1 MGRRRASGVASPLT
15 NEDAMTR
22 LAAGLKGSLTWE
34 VTEDLC
40 MKRGVVPVFST
51 PSMVLLVERAAIHAI
66 EPCLSADQ
74 RTLGTSVE
82 LRHLAPSFP
91 GQRVRAEVELL
102 EVDRRRL
109 SFRVE
114 VFDEVEKVGEGTH
127 ERFIVDPA
135 KYDVRVRAKLDAL
148 KR

>member
-1 MGRRRASGVASPLT
+1 M
-15 NEDAMTR
+15 NR
-22 LAAGLKGSLTWE
+22 LEAGLKGSLSWQ

-40 MKRGVVPVFST
+40 MTRGVVPVFST
-51 PSMVLLVERAAIHAI
+51 PSMVLLVERAAIHTI
-66 EPCLSADQ
+66 EPYLSAEQ
-74 RTLGTSVE
+74 RTLGTSVQIK
-82 LRHLAPSFP
+82 HLAPSFP
-91 GQRVRAEVELL
+91 AQQVRAEVELV

-109 SFRVE
+109 SFRIE

-135 KYDVRVRAKLDAL
+135 KYDERVKAKLAAL

>member
-1 MGRRRASGVASPLT
+1 MSGL
-15 NEDAMTR
+15 E
-22 LAAGLKGSLTWE
+22 AGLKGSLSWQ

-40 MKRGVVPVFST
+40 MTRGVVPVFST
-51 PSMVLLVERAAIHAI
+51 PSMVLLVERAAIHTI
-66 EPCLSADQ
+66 EPYLSAEQ
-74 RTLGTSVE
+74 RTLGTSVQIK
-82 LRHLAPSFP
+82 HLAPSFP
-91 GQRVRAEVELL
+91 GQQVRAEVELV

-135 KYDVRVRAKLDAL
+135 KYDERVKAKLAAL

>member
-1 MGRRRASGVASPLT
+1 MPGL
-15 NEDAMTR
+15 E
-22 LAAGLKGSLTWE
+22 AGLKGSLSWQ

-40 MKRGVVPVFST
+40 MTRGVVPVFST
-51 PSMVLLVERAAIHAI
+51 PSMVLLVERAAIHTI
-66 EPCLSADQ
+66 EPYLSAEQ
-74 RTLGTSVE
+74 RTLGTSVQIK
-82 LRHLAPSFP
+82 HLAPSFP
-91 GQRVRAEVELL
+91 AQQVRAEVELV

-114 VFDEVEKVGEGTH
+114 VFDEVEKVGEGMH

-135 KYDVRVRAKLDAL
+135 KYDERVKAKLAAL

>member
-1 MGRRRASGVASPLT
+1 MPGL
-15 NEDAMTR
+15 E
-22 LAAGLKGSLTWE
+22 AGLKGSLSWQ

-40 MKRGVVPVFST
+40 MTRGVVPVFST
-51 PSMVLLVERAAIHAI
+51 PSMVLLVERAAIHTI
-66 EPCLSADQ
+66 EPYLSAEQ
-74 RTLGTSVE
+74 RTLGTSVQIK
-82 LRHLAPSFP
+82 HLAPSFP
-91 GQRVRAEVELL
+91 AQQVRAEVELV

-114 VFDEVEKVGEGTH
+114 VFDEVEKVGEGMH

-135 KYDVRVRAKLDAL
+135 KYEERVKAKLAAL